1 MPPVKP
7 EALRKKARRLQAERA
22 ATERE
27 KAKIEAELQAVRN
40 RIKVLRALGRFIE
53 AQRRRNAAD
62 QG

>member
-27 KAKIEAELQAVRN
+27 KAKIEAELEAVRN
-40 RIKVLRALGRFIE
+40 RIKPELNS
-53 AQRRRNAAD
+53 QRGVGFRK
-62 QG
+62 